1 MTKKLQ
7 KKCAAILGEVTKNLR
22 EVKKL
27 TKDEYREKI
36 RAILIRFQKDELM
49 SVNKTVDEIVDQI
62 VEIELPEK
70 G

>member
-1 MTKKLQ
+1 M
-7 KKCAAILGEVTKNLR
+7 
-22 EVKKL
+22 